1 MRGRG
6 LDLDHPADRV
16 LNLVQIVRVPAGD
29 QPIPLV
35 QITAGPGASA
45 MA

>member
-6 LDLDHPADRV
+6 LDLNHAADRV
-16 LNLVQIVRVPAGD
+16 LNLVQIVRVPPGD

-35 QITAGPGASA
+35 QIAAGPGTSA